1 MLPRPASETAEP
13 DRLERCD
20 LPIPGS
26 CRPQSIGQIGPEFQN
41 RRELTARADHTVLS
55 VRADHNGGDASRRG
69 ERGLRP
75 AALVPVGPQGAV
87 LMVCPYCGSDVGSS
101 GVCEKCGAPR
111 EDVKLTGWRPD
122 PTARHEG
129 RYYVAGRPTSRV
141 RNGRAEAND
150 PAGGQMLP
158 NYVDLP
164 SRSRMS
170 IRWSW
175 LGTGVGA
182 AIIVMVA
189 LVFWALR
196 VPDHRQS
203 ESPDAIYLSTL
214 QDAGLAGQFNFDA
227 NAIAHGKH
235 VCRQLDDGGPQ
246 QGLAADKIAV
256 DAFCPRFSKGFHI
269 FETVTVTGTFVL
281 TEGGSNAEISSIAS
295 DGTSCHGVDGYSD
308 IDPNTQVIV
317 RNGTGEILHTT
328 PLGEGHGDDLTCTF
342 SFGFPVT
349 EGQDRYVVSVSRRGD
364 FIYTFNQ

>member
-1 MLPRPASETAEP
+1 MLPRPASATAEP

-246 QGLAADKIAV
+246 QAGRRQDRRRCLLPAILQGLPYFRNCHCDRNIRADRRRVECGDQLDRIGRNVMSRSGRILRYRPQHSSHRAQRHRRNPAHHPAWGGAWRRSHLHVFVRLSGHGGVKIA
-256 DAFCPRFSKGFHI
+256 
-269 FETVTVTGTFVL
+269 T
-281 TEGGSNAEISSIAS
+281 SS
-295 DGTSCHGVDGYSD
+295 
-308 IDPNTQVIV
+308 P
-317 RNGTGEILHTT
+317 
-328 PLGEGHGDDLTCTF
+328 
-342 SFGFPVT
+342 
-349 EGQDRYVVSVSRRGD
+349 
-364 FIYTFNQ
+364 